1 MLKQLYIKNYTLI
14 DTLDMAF
21 HPGFSVI
28 TGETGAGKSIILGAL
43 SLLLGQRADSKM
55 IKSGADRCII
65 EAHFD
70 LRHFDLKSFFDSIDI
85 DYDEADCILRR
96 ELTSSGKSRAFIND
110 SPVSLIQLKQLGQ
123 QLVDIHSQHKNL
135 LLQEEDFQLNVV
147 DLIAGNKELFNEYQ
161 NQFKEYQHSKKAL
174 DELKERI
181 ARASENEDYLR
192 FQINELNEAN
202 LKEGMQESL
211 EKESEM
217 MSHAEEIKSALY
229 STETILSN
237 EERCVISDLKEIVRS
252 LENIQDVYPDISE
265 SIERIESCLIELKDI
280 SKEINNQA
288 EHVEYDPHELESIN
302 EKLDCIYSLEKKHR
316 VDSVE
321 KLIEIRDNIAS
332 QLDQI
337 NNSDEELKRM
347 EENVEK
353 NLNQCKTLASKLS
366 TERIRSAKVIEKEMI
381 NKLVPLGIPHVRF
394 KIQIEPKQLQADG
407 SDRINFL
414 FSANTNTDMQ
424 PIKDVASGGEISRV
438 MLSLKAMISGAVNLP
453 TIIFDEID
461 TGVSGKIAEKMA
473 IIMKEMGH
481 NNRQVISITHLP
493 QIAAM
498 GTSHYK
504 VYKEESANG
513 TISRMS
519 ILNQDERV
527 SEIAQMLSGE
537 TITESAI
544 NQAKELLK
552 LA

>member
-353 NLNQCKTLASKLS
+353 NLNQCKTLASRLS
-366 TERIRSAKVIEKEMI
+366 TERIRSAKVVEKEMI

>member
-366 TERIRSAKVIEKEMI
+366 TERIRSAKVVEKEMI